1 LYSNSQLMLY
11 FRIVV
16 LMYPVSVIT
25 HMLNILDSFN
35 MGVTIWYQSR
45 SIQIVPWVI
54 KNTIQVVV
62 FFESKII
69 VLNYCV
75 S

>member
-1 LYSNSQLMLY
+1 MLY

-16 LMYPVSVIT
+16 LMYPVSVIMQ
-25 HMLNILDSFN
+25 MLNILDSLN

-54 KNTIQVVV
+54 KNTIQEVV
-62 FFESKII
+62 FFESRIV
-69 VLNYCV
+69 VLNCCV